1 MSSDVVGLIALVVL
15 LLINAYFVGAEFAVI
30 SARRSQIEPR
40 AEQGSA
46 AARTTLWAME
56 HATLMLATTQL
67 GITVCSLLILNVS
80 EPAIHHLLEI
90 PLSAIGLPESVID
103 VAGFVITLALVTF
116 LHVVFGEMVP
126 KNLSFSVPDRA
137 ALLLAPPLVFIGRL
151 VKPII
156 FALNWAANGFVK
168 LFGVE
173 PKDEATSAYTLEEVA
188 SIVRQSAEA
197 GTLADEGGRISAALE
212 FTAKTVAA
220 LVVPREQVVALP
232 AGAAPAD
239 VQQLVASRGFSR
251 YLITDPAGDLTGYV
265 HLKDVLDLEDP
276 KHAHAPVPADRIRPL
291 IRVPQDSEAE
301 DALRAMRSHSS
312 HVALATS
319 AALGTEPAGGT
330 VTGVIF
336 LEDVIEELVGQIED
350 TTNAG

>member
-1 MSSDVVGLIALVVL
+1 MNGDLVGLIALVVL

-90 PLSAIGLPESVID
+90 PLHAIGLPESVIG
-103 VAGFVITLALVTF
+103 VAAFVITLALVTF
-116 LHVVFGEMVP
+116 LHVVLGEMVP

-137 ALLLAPPLVFIGRL
+137 ALLLAPPLVFLGRL

-156 FALNWAANGFVK
+156 VALNWIANTVIK
-168 LFGVE
+168 LFGIE

-188 SIVRQSAEA
+188 TIVRQSEEA
-197 GTLADEGGRISAALE
+197 GVLEDADGRVSAALE
-212 FTAKTVAA
+212 FTAKTVAE
-220 LVVPREQVVALP
+220 LVVPTRQVVSVAP
-232 AGAAPAD
+232 QATPAD
-239 VQQLVASRGFSR
+239 IQRLVAEHGFSR
-251 YLITDPAGDLTGYV
+251 YLIADDGQPTGYV
-265 HLKDVLDLEDP
+265 HLKDFLDLDDVKTWDRP
-276 KHAHAPVPADRIRPL
+276 LPADRIRKL
-291 IRVPQDSEAE
+291 LRVSESSEAE
-301 DALRAMRSHSS
+301 DALRAMRSNSS
-312 HVALATS
+312 HLALTTDDTDS
-319 AALGTEPAGGT
+319 

-336 LEDVIEELVGQIED
+336 LEDVLEELVGQIED
-350 TTNAG
+350 TTTNAD

>member
-1 MSSDVVGLIALVVL
+1 MNGDLVGLIALVVL

-90 PLSAIGLPESVID
+90 PLHAIGLPESVIG
-103 VAGFVITLALVTF
+103 VLAFVITLALVTF
-116 LHVVFGEMVP
+116 LHVVLGEMVP

-137 ALLLAPPLVFIGRL
+137 ALLLAPPLVFLGRL

-156 FALNWAANGFVK
+156 LALNWIANTVVK
-168 LFGVE
+168 LFGIE
-173 PKDEATSAYTLEEVA
+173 PKDEATSAYTLDEVA
-188 SIVRQSAEA
+188 TIVRQSEEA
-197 GTLADEGGRISAALE
+197 GVLQDADGRVSAALE
-212 FTAKTVAA
+212 FTAKTVAE
-220 LVVPREQVVALP
+220 LVVPTRQVVSVGPQAT
-232 AGAAPAD
+232 PAD
-239 VQQLVASRGFSR
+239 IQRLVAEHGFSR
-251 YLITDPAGDLTGYV
+251 YLIADEGEPAGYV
-265 HLKDVLDLEDP
+265 HLKDFLDLDDP
-276 KHAHAPVPADRIRPL
+276 ASWDRPLPANRIRTL
-291 IRVPQDSEAE
+291 LRVSESSEAE
-301 DALRAMRSHSS
+301 DALRAMRSSSS
-312 HVALATS
+312 HLALTTDAQQD
-319 AALGTEPAGGT
+319 

-336 LEDVIEELVGQIED
+336 LEDVLEELVGQIED
-350 TTNAG
+350 STTTAD